1 MRCYFLKTGIKK
13 DLPHR
18 RIRNATRRRTFPGGA
33 RIQLVFGTRI
43 PGCGTETVEKA
54 LKTLYNIFA
63 LFWRLNFSQGV
74 DTMSGHS
81 KWANIKRK
89 KGAADAARAKVFTR
103 IGKEIQIAVRDG
115 GPNPD
120 NNSKLKDVIAKAKA
134 NNMPNDNIQRSI
146 KKAAG
151 EGGGESIEEIRYEG
165 YGPGGVAIMVDVVTD
180 NRNRTASEVRHV
192 FDEYGGNLGNT
203 GCVSFMFDKKGVI
216 VIENDGEIDEET
228 LMMDVL
234 EAGAEDFNPS
244 EEVFEITTAPADFS
258 AVSEALEAKGYVFEQ
273 AEVRMVPQTY
283 VHLTDEKQLEQINK
297 ILEGLDDNDDV
308 IDVFHSWDEEEE

>member
-1 MRCYFLKTGIKK
+1 
-13 DLPHR
+13 
-18 RIRNATRRRTFPGGA
+18 
-33 RIQLVFGTRI
+33 
-43 PGCGTETVEKA
+43 
-54 LKTLYNIFA
+54 
-63 LFWRLNFSQGV
+63 
-74 DTMSGHS
+74 MSGHS

-192 FDEYGGNLGNT
+192 FDKYGGNLGNT

-216 VIENDGEIDEET
+216 VIENDGEIDEEA

-258 AVSEALEAKGYVFEQ
+258 AVRVTVGNCSV
-273 AEVRMVPQTY
+273 
-283 VHLTDEKQLEQINK
+283 
-297 ILEGLDDNDDV
+297 
-308 IDVFHSWDEEEE
+308 

>member
-1 MRCYFLKTGIKK
+1 
-13 DLPHR
+13 
-18 RIRNATRRRTFPGGA
+18 
-33 RIQLVFGTRI
+33 
-43 PGCGTETVEKA
+43 
-54 LKTLYNIFA
+54 
-63 LFWRLNFSQGV
+63 
-74 DTMSGHS
+74 MSGHS

-120 NNSKLKDVIAKAKA
+120 NNRKLKDVIAKAKA

-151 EGGGESIEEIRYEG
+151 EGGGENIEEIRYEG

-192 FDEYGGNLGNT
+192 FDKHGGNLGNN
-203 GCVSFMFDKKGVI
+203 GCVAFMFDRKGVI
-216 VIENDGEIDEET
+216 LIENDGDIDEET

-234 EAGAEDFNPS
+234 EAGGEDFNPT
-244 EEVFEITTAPADFS
+244 EEVFEITTDPASFS
-258 AVSEALEAKGYVFEQ
+258 AVSEALEAKGYVL
-273 AEVRMVPQTY
+273 AEAEIKMVPQTTT
-283 VHLTDEKQLEQINK
+283 HLEDEKQIEQIGK
-297 ILEGLDDNDDV
+297 LLDGLDENDDV
-308 IDVFHSWDEEEE
+308 IDVFHSWDEEE